1 MCWAGRR
8 KCNIAEED
16 ITVYKYLD
24 EDHNSPILNYHYRKN
39 ELCEKILLK
48 PMSAYKKICIDWDK
62 DVIDVYP
69 YIFIYCGYHSYIKE
83 PKKKPFYFPT
93 NSTLYKFI
101 IPKGSEYYINVKGEV
116 VSNQIIFTGE
126 KAK

>member
-69 YIFIYCGYHSYIKE
+69 YIFIYCGYYSYIKE